1 MSDSRPHD
9 RILDPQ
15 QPADLFDPN
24 DHSSILTPFWILL
37 RVAGYLSAVVL
48 VYLLFRF
55 SKGILQ
61 AFRSNR
67 RDRQR
72 QAWGLRDDLTY
83 SRLLASEQY
92 EDEDEGYHDA
102 DSSASAAKSPKLSLH
117 KDLPD
122 KPLPPIP
129 EPESP

>member
-1 MSDSRPHD
+1 MSGSSPHD
-9 RILDPQ
+9 RVVEPA

-37 RVAGYLSAVVL
+37 RVAGYFSALVL
-48 VYLLFRF
+48 LYLLFRF

-61 AFRSNR
+61 AFRNNR

-72 QAWGLRDDLTY
+72 QAWGLQDDFTY
-83 SRLLASEQY
+83 TRLLDNERY

-102 DSSASAAKSPKLSLH
+102 DSSATKLPKLSLH
-117 KDLPD
+117 KNLPD